1 MRTLVSSTR
10 RLLLNAENRDN
21 GLQMAAAVVA
31 AYVASL
37 AAGLPEH
44 FWAVMSALIVMRPNM
59 ASTFDAALDRIGSTL
74 LGALC
79 GLLGVWVENL
89 GVNALFATLAI
100 VAALAYLS
108 AAIPAMRG
116 APIAALIVLSA
127 AALIGHSALQVAFLR
142 VLQIIIGVGVAIA
155 ISKLSAK
162 YRAADRLH
170 AGCAKILRGAALR
183 LAEAGVQPRPNEAE
197 AAFASETARRALD
210 RLAAIAASADKAS
223 RIFRRTETAGDRRYH
238 RRIAGLT
245 GRIFQDV
252 AVFNRI
258 MLADSRQED
267 GGSWREAADVVRA
280 AVAHTADVIEGGA
293 QSDLSQLRQFAG
305 DLVLRSKDEETR
317 ARPEALLAAPLHLLS
332 EDLGRLSQCVRK
344 RPKGAPRQRQLPATQ
359 T

>member
-59 ASTFDAALDRIGSTL
+59 ASTFDAGSTL

-280 AVAHTADVIEGGA
+280 AVAHTAD
-293 QSDLSQLRQFAG
+293 
-305 DLVLRSKDEETR
+305 
-317 ARPEALLAAPLHLLS
+317 
-332 EDLGRLSQCVRK
+332 RK
-344 RPKGAPRQRQLPATQ
+344 SVV
-359 T
+359 